1 MSGVTSMGRF
11 NRFLWLA
18 IAFLMFAVICYIL
31 GLGAI
36 NGISIDRVRIRVAAF
51 IVLFVISFLAS
62 LL

>member
-1 MSGVTSMGRF
+1 MARF
-11 NRFLWLA
+11 NRFLRLA
-18 IAFLMFAVICYIL
+18 IAFLIFAVIFYIL

-36 NGISIDRVRIRVAAF
+36 NGISIDSVRIPVTAF

>member
-1 MSGVTSMGRF
+1 MGRF

-18 IAFLMFAVICYIL
+18 IAFLMFIVICYLL
-31 GLGAI
+31 GLGAT
-36 NGISIDRVRIRVAAF
+36 NGISTDRVRIPVTAF

>member
-1 MSGVTSMGRF
+1 MARF
-11 NRFLWLA
+11 NRFLRLA
-18 IAFLMFAVICYIL
+18 IAFLIFAVICYIL

-36 NGISIDRVRIRVAAF
+36 NGISIDSVRIPVTAF